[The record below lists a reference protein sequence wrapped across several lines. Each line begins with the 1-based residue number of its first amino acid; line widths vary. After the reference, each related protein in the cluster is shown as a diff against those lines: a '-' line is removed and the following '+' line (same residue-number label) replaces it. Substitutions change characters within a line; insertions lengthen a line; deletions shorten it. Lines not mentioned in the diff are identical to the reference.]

1 MFVCMY
7 VNKHIYMCVRS
18 LVVISFVNY
27 NRKFKILITLP
38 TYNYI
43 NIYSCMYVCKYI
55 IIYIIYIYMC
65 VLACCYMFGQLY
77 LKMQLSLNILE
88 VYK

>member
-1 MFVCMY
+1 
-7 VNKHIYMCVRS
+7 
-18 LVVISFVNY
+18 
-27 NRKFKILITLP
+27 
-38 TYNYI
+38 
-43 NIYSCMYVCKYI
+43 MYVCKYI
-55 IIYIIYIYMC
+55 IVYIIYIYFLNKYMC